1 MASIINH
8 TCSVP
13 SDTVYVDWE
22 LKKFKTILQK
32 TDIISRKKI
41 FKLLA
46 SECIQFESG
55 VKVRVNK
62 ESVSSSG

>member
-13 SDTVYVDWE
+13 WDTVYVDWE
-22 LKKFKTILQK
+22 LKNFKTILQ
-32 TDIISRKKI
+32 TDKHSRKKI

-46 SECIQFESG
+46 SECLQFESG
-55 VKVRVNK
+55 AKVRVNK
-62 ESVSSSG
+62 ESVLSSA